1 MNTRSITFAI
11 NLGTCREHAQRLV
24 SGIKDLL
31 AASLPIQGVEEMVEN
46 SNRLPFVDS
55 KMCLSPREAF
65 FARKKKV
72 SVKDSLGEICE
83 ELIFPYPPRIPV
95 MILGEIVTQRAL
107 DYLLHVK
114 MKGVVISGASDSLLS
129 SMIVC

>member
-1 MNTRSITFAI
+1 MQ
-11 NLGTCREHAQRLV
+11 E
-24 SGIKDLL
+24 
-31 AASLPIQGVEEMVEN
+31 
-46 SNRLPFVDS
+46 
-55 KMCLSPREAF
+55 
-65 FARKKKV
+65 KKRV
-72 SVKDSLGEICE
+72 SVRDSLGEICE

-114 MKGVVISGASDSLLS
+114 MKGDVISGASDSLLS

>member
-1 MNTRSITFAI
+1 MQ
-11 NLGTCREHAQRLV
+11 E
-24 SGIKDLL
+24 
-31 AASLPIQGVEEMVEN
+31 
-46 SNRLPFVDS
+46 
-55 KMCLSPREAF
+55 
-65 FARKKKV
+65 KKRV
-72 SVKDSLGEICE
+72 SVRDSLGEICE